1 MPTGSLAPD
10 SPSRIVPAGSA
21 TSRLPS
27 TENTTAG
34 SVGATAVPTSR
45 ATYHSKPK
53 RKCAATAA
61 AATVRKV
68 PSTPAS
74 ITVASAPRSRLTPMC
89 IPPSNRMIASATVT
103 MRWTVRCGG
112 ASRFGTT
119 AAATAAAATNSA
131 GAGSWIRSL
140 RRLDS
145 TARSPT
151 AAITAISAPN
161 GPTSCTRGL
170 LHGLSANLSPTSL
183 PGTPMSRLGHRRA
196 ARAARRPSGLC
207 HSCAVSSR
215 DLYVTPVDTERRWGV
230 DLTGDTRFTWEYDDG
245 RARLLALY
253 QKGKDKQ
260 WDTTKRIDWDQDV
273 DVDNPLG
280 IPEAANPLAGS
291 DMWRKSP
298 QWVKDSWRR
307 HQIAWQFSQF
317 LHGEQGA
324 MITSARIV
332 ETVPDLDAKFYA
344 ATQTMDEARHAET
357 YARFL
362 KDKIGLMYP
371 INANLQSLL
380 KDTLSDS
387 RWDMPYL
394 GMQVLIEGLALAAF
408 GLMRDMTQASL
419 PKQILAYVMQ
429 DEARHVAFGRMAL
442 KDYYAEISPAEK
454 AEREE
459 FVIEGCYLMRD
470 RIRSVEVWEHLG
482 FPVDECLELTKSSAY
497 MQMFQSHLFSR
508 IVPIVKDI
516 GLWSDK
522 VQAAYADM
530 GVLDMAGVDLAKLM
544 EDDENTADRIEREHR
559 ELLVRKQEIDRTI
572 SFGATG

>member
-1 MPTGSLAPD
+1 
-10 SPSRIVPAGSA
+10 
-21 TSRLPS
+21 
-27 TENTTAG
+27 
-34 SVGATAVPTSR
+34 
-45 ATYHSKPK
+45 
-53 RKCAATAA
+53 
-61 AATVRKV
+61 
-68 PSTPAS
+68 
-74 ITVASAPRSRLTPMC
+74 
-89 IPPSNRMIASATVT
+89 VT
-103 MRWTVRCGG
+103 
-112 ASRFGTT
+112 
-119 AAATAAAATNSA
+119 
-131 GAGSWIRSL
+131 
-140 RRLDS
+140 
-145 TARSPT
+145 
-151 AAITAISAPN
+151 
-161 GPTSCTRGL
+161 
-170 LHGLSANLSPTSL
+170 
-183 PGTPMSRLGHRRA
+183 
-196 ARAARRPSGLC
+196 
-207 HSCAVSSR
+207 SR

-230 DLTGDTRFTWEYDDG
+230 DLTGDSRFTWEYDDG

-260 WDTTKRIDWDQDV
+260 WDATKRIDWDQDV

-280 IPEAANPLAGS
+280 IPDAANPLAGS

-380 KDTLSDS
+380 NDTLSDS

-442 KDYYAEISPAEK
+442 KDFYAEISPAER

-482 FPVDECLELTKSSAY
+482 FPVEECLELTKSSAY

-516 GLWSDK
+516 GLWSEK

-544 EDDENTADRIEREHR
+544 EDDENTADRIEREHQ
-559 ELLVRKQEIDRTI
+559 ELLARKREIDRTVAL
-572 SFGATG
+572 GATG